1 MSDHHPD
8 QSSPHGQAQ
17 PGQAFLNSQGQSG
30 LPAPGEF
37 NPGGFVLPQQQQG
50 YRGHPDLPSLP
61 SHPDHLASCPALPP
75 GYGLPPQFQPPY
87 AGHPPLAPAGAPQG
101 GPSNIAQPTTTIP
114 GMPPIDLNNPMQSV
128 QQLLAYHGIPAQQG
142 LYQQGVFQGQM
153 TGSSAS
159 TTLPSKEGE
168 DKKEEAEK
176 EENVDKEA
184 EKDKK
189 VGKEEKSAEEKKVD
203 ADKADGEKSPTP
215 EAGWT
220 VTGAVGKAAGNFVV
234 TQAVRHYGK
243 VVVLLPTSM
252 IF

>member
-1 MSDHHPD
+1 MGSSRSPTPQERGMSDHHP
-8 QSSPHGQAQ
+8 QH

-50 YRGHPDLPSLP
+50 YQGHPDLPSLP

-87 AGHPPLAPAGAPQG
+87 AGHPPLASAGAPQG
-101 GPSNIAQPTTTIP
+101 GPSNLAHPTTTMP

-142 LYQQGVFQGQM
+142 LYHQGVFQGQM
-153 TGSSAS
+153 TGAPAS

-203 ADKADGEKSPTP
+203 ADKANEEKSPTA
-215 EAGWT
+215 EAGWS

-234 TQAVRHYGK
+234 NQAVRHYGND
-243 VVVLLPTSM
+243 
-252 IF
+252 